1 MDLIEFTEQT
11 GERIM
16 EWVDER
22 FTFENGLKREP
33 NKDDFDDFGF
43 EEIPWMF
50 TQKGQ
55 RLYESYLKKAQRL
68 IEKKFPNEE
77 YEDLERYTGVIYP

>member
-1 MDLIEFTEQT
+1 MDLLEFTERT

-16 EWVDER
+16 EWVDNN
-22 FTFENGLKREP
+22 FTIQNGLKREP
-33 NKDDFDDFGF
+33 NQDDFDDFGF

-55 RLYESYLKKAQRL
+55 KLYESYLNKAQKL
-68 IEKKFPNEE
+68 IERKFPNEE
-77 YEDLERYTGVIYP
+77 YEDLESYTGVIYP